1 MSNTKANIMTEQI
14 TVGIVN
20 TLKIDRE
27 SDHGLYLTD
36 AIGESVLLPNL
47 YVTDSMQPGDIL
59 DVFVYTDSEDR
70 IVATTEMPLAKRDE
84 FALMKVT
91 DIAPFGAFVDWGLPK
106 ELLVPK
112 KMQKNR
118 LEIGKSYIIHV
129 AYDPD
134 TDRLVGDTRIG
145 RYLSHDP
152 KAMQDLEEVDMLI
165 VARTPLGYKVIVE
178 NRYEGMLYHN
188 EIFEKLTVGERRK
201 GYLKKVREDG
211 KLDLSLQPVGKAK
224 EDASVQK
231 VLEVLEREGP
241 ALPYTYKS
249 DAEAIRERFG
259 LSKKNFKR
267 ALTKLIDTGKIVLD
281 ETGIRIK

>member
-1 MSNTKANIMTEQI
+1 MTENI

-20 TLKIDRE
+20 TLKIDRVSE
-27 SDHGLYLTD
+27 YGLYLTD

-47 YVTDSMQPGDIL
+47 YVTDAMQPGDML
-59 DVFVYTDSEDR
+59 DVFIYTDSEDR
-70 IVATTEMPLAKRDE
+70 IVATTQMPLAKRDE

-106 ELLVPK
+106 ELLVPL

-129 AYDPD
+129 TYDPD

-145 RYLSHDP
+145 RYLSHDT
-152 KAMQDLEEVDMLI
+152 KAMQSLEEVEMLI

-188 EIFEKLTVGERRK
+188 EIFEKLAVGDRK
-201 GYLKKVREDG
+201 RGYLKKVREDG
-211 KLDLSLQPVGKAK
+211 KLDLSLQPIGKAK

-231 VLEVLEREGP
+231 VLEILEREGP
-241 ALPYTYKS
+241 SLPYTYKS
-249 DAEAIRERFG
+249 DAEAIRTRFG

-267 ALTKLIDTGKIVLD
+267 ALTALIDAGKIILD
-281 ETGIRIK
+281 EEGIRLK